1 MFSGHTRAALI
12 YPEGK
17 LEWLQ
22 LVIEFVCF
30 VAYVVG
36 FQCKGVV
43 FL

>member
-1 MFSGHTRAALI
+1 MFSGHTRALI

-22 LVIEFVCF
+22 LVIDF

>member
-1 MFSGHTRAALI
+1 MFSGHTRALI

-22 LVIEFVCF
+22 LVIEFVFF
-30 VAYVVG
+30 VAYIVG

>member
-1 MFSGHTRAALI
+1 MFSGHTRARSYI
-12 YPEGK
+12 EGK

-30 VAYVVG
+30 VAYIVE
-36 FQCKGVV
+36 FECKGVV